1 MGLLNARLVP
11 LEELCQEPVL
21 CCSCPL
27 DSRRSSDE
35 PFYGL
40 QEAVRLG
47 LGSKQS
53 TPPDDDWWA
62 HQILIRPPEKRWAT
76 FYSKH
81 SSRCAIRKGK
91 FWQLIETE

>member
-1 MGLLNARLVP
+1 MGLLKARLVP

-21 CCSCPL
+21 CCSRPL

-47 LGSKQS
+47 QGNEESA
-53 TPPDDDWWA
+53 PPDDDWWA
-62 HQILIRPPEKRWAT
+62 HQILIRSPEKRWAS
-76 FYSKH
+76 FYPEL
-81 SSRCAIRKGK
+81 SRRFSIGK
-91 FWQLIETE
+91 

>member
-11 LEELCQEPVL
+11 LEKLCQEPVL

-47 LGSKQS
+47 LGNEKSA
-53 TPPDDDWWA
+53 PPDDDWWA
-62 HQILIRPPEKRWAT
+62 HQILIRSPESAGLPSTRSIAGDSRGAT
-76 FYSKH
+76 VELY
-81 SSRCAIRKGK
+81 
-91 FWQLIETE
+91 